1 MKIFTF
7 FILLAGSLFSQGYV
21 AGFSGGFDSDL
32 FSKSPFEN
40 LVSAYNSQNS
50 LSVTTLMQAPGRMS
64 GYGLTAYYGS
74 DGFLNY
80 TFGYSHNTGRMVS
93 ALDPTLSYDGSSGRD
108 IDLTIHTFSSGVSIP
123 LWFDS
128 FILMP
133 SLEVGYGWM
142 DHEIKIKGL
151 NRTIEGSSGSIY
163 SFAAG
168 LGVYVDLAGPLF
180 VFGKASY
187 TNTFMLNGLRYLNED
202 TGLGRHHFGYE
213 ESGNWSAI
221 KVQFGVC
228 LFLFE

>member
-7 FILLAGSLFSQGYV
+7 CLLLAGSLFSQGYV
-21 AGFSGGFDSDL
+21 AGFSGGFDNDL
-32 FSKSPFEN
+32 FSKSPFEK
-40 LVSAYNSQNS
+40 LAADYNYQNS
-50 LSVTTLMQAPGRMS
+50 LSTTTLMQAPGKLN

-80 TFGYSHNTGRMVS
+80 TFSYSHNTGRMVS
-93 ALDPTLSYDGSSGRD
+93 ALDPSLSYDGSNGRD
-108 IDLTIHTFSSGVSIP
+108 IDLTLHTFSSGVSVP

-133 SLEVGYGWM
+133 SLEVGYGWL

-151 NRTIEGSSGSIY
+151 NRTIEGTSGSIY

-168 LGVYVDLAGPLF
+168 MGLYVDLAGPLF
-180 VFGKASY
+180 LFGKASF
-187 TNTFMLNGLRYLNED
+187 TNTFVLNGLRYLYED
-202 TGLGRHHFGYE
+202 TGLNRHHFGYE
-213 ESGNWSAI
+213 ESGSWSAI

-228 LFLFE
+228 LLLFE